1 MTMNAR
7 SFRFNKGL
15 NKDSTLISALI
26 GATLIAIASG
36 AVSNGAFASDTALD
50 PAAETIRMEPIVV
63 TAKRGADVKLD
74 TVVVTASRIT
84 PRA

>member
-1 MTMNAR
+1 MNAR
-7 SFRFNKGL
+7 TIRFNKD
-15 NKDSTLISALI
+15 NTLISALI

-50 PAAETIRMEPIVV
+50 PTAEAIRMEPIVV

-74 TVVVTASRIT
+74 TVVVTASRIA